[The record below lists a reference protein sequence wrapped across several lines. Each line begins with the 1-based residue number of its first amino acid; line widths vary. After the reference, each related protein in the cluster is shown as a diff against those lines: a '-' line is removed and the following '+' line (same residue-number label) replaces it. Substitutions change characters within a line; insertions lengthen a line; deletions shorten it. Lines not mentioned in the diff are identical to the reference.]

1 MQSAAR
7 QPDRP
12 RAYCTPCVSTLQGK
26 ERHPAFVV
34 ARSSLLTV
42 LVVNAQVLAAAMP
55 AALQQV
61 RKADTDCAVRFM
73 GLVERSSVSSL
84 HPGVALRHPTAD
96 LLTWMQASAQ
106 PQGRP
111 SGAKAGNSSG
121 GSDLPEAAAALQQQD
136 IVSVDALYQLIG
148 QPRQQPVRL
157 KPGQADQ
164 VRQLYSRQLQE
175 AAAAE
180 AATVGAWQQLP
191 HQRISSAT
199 GTQGRPVTAARSRP
213 AAASPQAP
221 AVQGVLYEVRLGDE
235 LACAGTT
242 AAGASRVRAEGTAEC
257 RRQEAGAVDVQTG
270 AKQGADSQ
278 GDGMSAQQEE
288 RQQEKSNRSPLMH
301 HAAIM
306 QFAALRAAAVGQPQ
320 LTAGSL

>member
-1 MQSAAR
+1 M
-7 QPDRP
+7 
-12 RAYCTPCVSTLQGK
+12 YCTPCVSTLQGK
-26 ERHPAFVV
+26 ERHHAFVV

-61 RKADTDCAVRFM
+61 CRADTDCAVDFM
-73 GLVERSSVSSL
+73 GLVERSCVSTR
-84 HPGVALRHPTAD
+84 HTGVALHHPTAD

-111 SGAKAGNSSG
+111 SGAKASSTSSSTSG
-121 GSDLPEAAAALQQQD
+121 GGCPSEAAAALQQQD
-136 IVSVDALYQLIG
+136 SVSVDALYQLIG

-180 AATVGAWQQLP
+180 AATVGTWQQLP

-199 GTQGRPVTAARSRP
+199 GTQGRPATAARSRP
-213 AAASPQAP
+213 AAAAPQA
-221 AVQGVLYEVRLGDE
+221 AGQGVLYEVRLGDE

-242 AAGASRVRAEGTAEC
+242 AAGASRVQAGGSAEC
-257 RRQEAGAVDVQTG
+257 RQEAGALDVQTG
-270 AKQGADSQ
+270 AKQGADSHV
-278 GDGMSAQQEE
+278 DGVSAQQEE

-301 HAAIM
+301 HTAIM
-306 QFAALRAAAVGQPQ
+306 HFAALRAAAVGQPHF
-320 LTAGSL
+320 TASSL